1 VNVLTTVNPLRGY
14 LAMAGAL
21 LIAGL
26 LAFSHF
32 TAYRAG
38 RAAVRAQWD
47 AANVAQE
54 RAIQEQ
60 AARNRDLQ
68 RAAELRYT
76 VTAQAREVF
85 ITRTTQ
91 EVRRASKSLAACPVP
106 VDAVRLLNA
115 AAACARGDPAAA
127 CGAGDGVPGAGQ
139 PGR

>member
-1 VNVLTTVNPLRGY
+1 VNVLATVNPLRGY
-14 LAMAGAL
+14 LAMAGAIVL
-21 LIAGL
+21 AGL

-47 AANVAQE
+47 AATVAQE
-54 RAIQEQ
+54 RATQEQ
-60 AARNRDLQ
+60 AARNRELQ

-76 VTAQAREVF
+76 VAAGAREVF

-91 EVRRASKSLAACPVP
+91 EVRRAAQSLAVCPVP

-115 AAACARGDPAAA
+115 AAACARDPAAA
-127 CGAGDGVPGAGQ
+127 CGAGDGVPGARQ

>member
-1 VNVLTTVNPLRGY
+1 VTVFATVNPLRGY
-14 LAMAGAL
+14 LAMAGAIL
-21 LIAGL
+21 LAGL

-38 RAAVRAQWD
+38 RHAVQAKWD
-47 AANVAQE
+47 EAKVAQE
-54 RAIQEQ
+54 RATQEQ
-60 AARNRDLQ
+60 AARNRELQ

-76 VTAQAREVF
+76 VAAESREAF
-85 ITRTTQ
+85 LTRTTK

-127 CGAGDGVPGAGQ
+127 CGAGDQLPSPRQ
-139 PGR
+139 PVR